1 MTMDK
6 KFYITTPLYYV
17 NAEPHIGHSYT
28 TIAAD
33 ILARRMRRSLGAG
46 RVWFLT
52 GTDEHGQ
59 KIQRAAAQAGI
70 EPQAFADG
78 IARKFK
84 DLWADLGI
92 SYDDFIRT
100 TEERHKQFV
109 RRVLEIVYQKGDI
122 YQSTYEGWYCSPCES
137 FWTEE
142 QAVDKLCPDC
152 RRPVEHI
159 AEQNFFFRLSKYQ
172 DWLISYIEE
181 HPDFVRPVIRRNE
194 VLSFLRQNTLT
205 DLCISRP
212 KERLSWGIP
221 LPFSPGH
228 VTYVWFDALINY
240 ISAVGEFDADGV
252 YRSKWWPADVQL
264 MAKDIL
270 RQHAIYW
277 PIMLRALGIEPPHS
291 LLVHGWWLINDAKM
305 SKSRGNVV
313 APLDMSK
320 KYGVDVYRYF
330 LVREVPF
337 GLDGNF
343 SEEAIV
349 KRFNGDLAN
358 DLGNLVFRTL
368 TMVEKYYNGNVP
380 AVDIGAYR
388 FDERGAEIVRLIGG
402 IDGLMEQSLSPA
414 QDANFSAALEQLWG
428 LINMANK
435 YVEETKPWNLAKESK
450 DEQLRAFMRLLVE
463 VIRTAGSLIEP
474 FMPGTARSIK
484 EQLGR
489 DTIAKGAPL
498 FPRIETDGK
507 KRTEKK

>member
-1 MTMDK
+1 
-6 KFYITTPLYYV
+6 
-17 NAEPHIGHSYT
+17 
-28 TIAAD
+28 
-33 ILARRMRRSLGAG
+33 
-46 RVWFLT
+46 
-52 GTDEHGQ
+52 
-59 KIQRAAAQAGI
+59 
-70 EPQAFADG
+70 
-78 IARKFK
+78 
-84 DLWADLGI
+84 
-92 SYDDFIRT
+92 
-100 TEERHKQFV
+100 
-109 RRVLEIVYQKGDI
+109 
-122 YQSTYEGWYCSPCES
+122 
-137 FWTEE
+137 
-142 QAVDKLCPDC
+142 PDC

-172 DWLISYIEE
+172 DWLISYIEG

-240 ISAVGEFDADGV
+240 ISAVGAFDADGV

-368 TMVEKYYNGNVP
+368 TMVEKYYQGNVP

-388 FDERGAEIVRLIGG
+388 FDERGAEIVRLIGA

-428 LINMANK
+428 LINLANK
-435 YVEETKPWNLAKESK
+435 YVEETKPWNLAKEGK